1 MRKIKKGASRM
12 LALLLSL
19 MLLAGMLPTTAS
31 AADGASETTVTVD
44 LTAQAEGAFLM
55 APQFDVAVSSNL
67 AESYGYD
74 DQVTDGVSALDVAV
88 KAHELIFGEAYT
100 PETKD
105 DFFTVSSSGMVSKQ
119 FGDETYSTG
128 FYVNNM

>member
-74 DQVTDGVSALDVAV
+74 DQVTDG
-88 KAHELIFGEAYT
+88 Y
-100 PETKD
+100 PPW
-105 DFFTVSSSGMVSKQ
+105 MWR
-119 FGDETYSTG
+119 
-128 FYVNNM
+128 